1 MSSYS
6 FCQLWKVL
14 VPCPPQ
20 CHEFPALLGSNQP
33 NSPKCGNC
41 SIGAIKCKPRII
53 KYIPSH
59 FSRLGILQHHYVH
72 DHLSGTLTFYKP
84 ICFYKKSPKKTFW
97 CLPFVDLSHK
107 FLRNQ
112 ILLDLKKRNLEVSY
126 TKFCLYLKSK
136 FPQHEDQI
144 WTR

>member
-1 MSSYS
+1 MEYRSMGEPRYRRSACIYS

-84 ICFYKKSPKKTFW
+84 ICFYKKSQRKTF
-97 CLPFVDLSHK
+97 LMSSFFRIFPHK
-107 FLRNQ
+107 FLHNYL
-112 ILLDLKKRNLEVSY
+112 IKK
-126 TKFCLYLKSK
+126 TKSGSFLNKVL
-136 FPQHEDQI
+136 PVP
-144 WTR
+144 

>member
-84 ICFYKKSPKKTFW
+84 ICFYKKSQRKTF
-97 CLPFVDLSHK
+97 LMSSFFRIFPHK
-107 FLRNQ
+107 FLHNYL
-112 ILLDLKKRNLEVSY
+112 IKK
-126 TKFCLYLKSK
+126 TKSGSFLNKVL
-136 FPQHEDQI
+136 PVP
-144 WTR
+144 